1 MSIYKRLNIRLVLGV
16 GLISVLA
23 LGMIACS
30 SSDDDS
36 AAAAPAAP
44 AAAAKAAAPAAA
56 APAASAP
63 AAKAAA
69 PAAPAAAAPA
79 AKAVKGQ
86 TIEKAKTQTATKE
99 REAVVKK
106 EASAAGPTGTL
117 VASIASVQSPS
128 GWPTDC
134 LWCSSLTYSK
144 NQDGLFK
151 VIRTDAG
158 LEAAPWLVRGWETSS
173 DMTYTDMSL
182 AEGVLFHN
190 GFGTMTAEDVK
201 WNYHALL
208 PSHTPAARHDT
219 GGGLDLAIGEVEVID
234 DLTAR
239 FHWDTFHG
247 TTLIQN
253 MTDISEG
260 TGMFP
265 SLDKVM
271 AKTGISVKEEAEDW
285 MRINIVGTGPFV
297 LDEWIVQKGMYS
309 HANIDHWDHVPFVE
323 KAQILEVPEASTRL
337 AMLMTGQAH
346 IAEVPLKD
354 WGDLL
359 SDAKYQKAAEGTTD
373 VWSFPF
379 AGNYWEY
386 YHAVTGEKLE
396 YERKTDIAYV
406 GDPFEGG
413 DTFDPNTASMQSSL
427 KVRTALSQCIDREG
441 LNEVIINGMGVPA
454 YLASLQQADKMWI
467 ENAERWTLPYDCEGS
482 KAMLADAGH
491 GDGFHVVMWQ
501 GFNAAQTEVMDA
513 IGNNWLNQ
521 FNITYEI
528 DKRSYSTIRPGLVN
542 HSQPFLR
549 MHPCCSGD
557 ATWPLE
563 HIFSSH
569 GAPGGYNHGFDMPAA
584 AAAVPIKTNPAS
596 SQEEVYAASLAYRE
610 EIFEWRINP
619 AILQAPYAA
628 IFDST
633 AIDSDTYAN
642 GDGTPG
648 TGIRPFMQVRIGGVH
663 DMDWIKLK

>member
-1 MSIYKRLNIRLVLGV
+1 
-16 GLISVLA
+16 
-23 LGMIACS
+23 
-30 SSDDDS
+30 
-36 AAAAPAAP
+36 
-44 AAAAKAAAPAAA
+44 
-56 APAASAP
+56 
-63 AAKAAA
+63 
-69 PAAPAAAAPA
+69 
-79 AKAVKGQ
+79 
-86 TIEKAKTQTATKE
+86 
-99 REAVVKK
+99 
-106 EASAAGPTGTL
+106 
-117 VASIASVQSPS
+117 
-128 GWPTDC
+128 
-134 LWCSSLTYSK
+134 
-144 NQDGLFK
+144 
-151 VIRTDAG
+151 
-158 LEAAPWLVRGWETSS
+158 
-173 DMTYTDMSL
+173 
-182 AEGVLFHN
+182 
-190 GFGTMTAEDVK
+190 
-201 WNYHALL
+201 
-208 PSHTPAARHDT
+208 
-219 GGGLDLAIGEVEVID
+219 
-234 DLTAR
+234 
-239 FHWDTFHG
+239 
-247 TTLIQN
+247 
-253 MTDISEG
+253 
-260 TGMFP
+260 
-265 SLDKVM
+265 
-271 AKTGISVKEEAEDW
+271 
-285 MRINIVGTGPFV
+285 
-297 LDEWIVQKGMYS
+297 
-309 HANIDHWDHVPFVE
+309 
-323 KAQILEVPEASTRL
+323 
-337 AMLMTGQAH
+337 
-346 IAEVPLKD
+346 
-354 WGDLL
+354 
-359 SDAKYQKAAEGTTD
+359 
-373 VWSFPF
+373 
-379 AGNYWEY
+379 
-386 YHAVTGEKLE
+386 
-396 YERKTDIAYV
+396 
-406 GDPFEGG
+406 
-413 DTFDPNTASMQSSL
+413 MQSSL